1 MVVIVWQ
8 LDLQL
13 PVQSVPI
20 ISKVVSSN
28 PTYSEVYSIQHY
40 VIKLVSDLRQ
50 IAGLP
55 RVILLLLKVALKI
68 ITIFPKINFLQR
80 YWNLLV
86 SENKLRTIQDWSI
99 VNHTAVRHINDQEII
114 YWHLTTTISFFI
126 MY

>member
-114 YWHLTTTISFFI
+114 YWHLTTAISFFI

>member
-114 YWHLTTTISFFI
+114 YWHLTTAISFFI
-126 MY
+126 IY